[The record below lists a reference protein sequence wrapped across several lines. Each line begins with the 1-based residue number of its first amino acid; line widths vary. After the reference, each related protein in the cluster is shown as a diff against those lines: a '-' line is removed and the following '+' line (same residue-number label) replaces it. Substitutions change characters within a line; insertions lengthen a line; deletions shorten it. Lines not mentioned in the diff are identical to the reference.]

1 MQILDS
7 HKLVSPQTAPLRC
20 WAEVD
25 FSAVRKNLAVAQNL
39 CQDAEPR
46 VLAVVKAD
54 AYGHGAARVARALSG
69 QVRGLAVATLSE
81 ALEARSVV
89 EDSVYLLSPSLP
101 DERPWVIQ
109 HGFVPV
115 LSSVDEAKE
124 YDLLAARAN
133 KKLRVQLVVDTG
145 MGRIGFLPEE
155 AMDAA
160 ARLAVMNGIQ
170 VESIASHFPS
180 ADENSE
186 STVQQAATFRQLVKA
201 LVQRGL
207 RPEFVHVAN
216 SAGLLGYPHEP
227 REVIRAGLMLYGVS
241 PLPRCQPLLVPAL
254 SWKARVSLVRNLP
267 TGWGISYGSSYVTP
281 RPMRIATVA
290 AGYGD
295 GYPRHLSRRG
305 TEVLIRG
312 RRCPVV
318 GRITMD
324 QILVDT
330 SSVPESLEAGET
342 AVLLGRQGQEEI
354 TASELA
360 QKAGTIPW
368 EILTRISS
376 RVPRL

>member
-201 LVQRGL
+201 LVQKGL

-295 GYPRHLSRRG
+295 GYPRHLSGRG

-330 SSVPESLEAGET
+330 SSVPESLEAGEI